1 VKKRS
6 VNRLSDRTAW
16 DPSANALASRLEAL
30 RAVGAPLLD
39 LTESNPTACG
49 LAWPAGE
56 LAALLTQPG
65 GDRYLPDPMG
75 RPEARAAV
83 AAYLAARGARVPDE
97 RVLLT
102 ASTSEAYGFLMKL
115 LCDPGDAWLVPA
127 PSYPLL
133 DLLARLELV
142 ELARYPLRYD
152 GEWIIDREALV
163 RAITPRT
170 RAVVVVSPGN
180 PTGAVASADELRFLE
195 RLCAE
200 RGLALVSDEVFADT
214 AAGAAP
220 SAAACTD
227 CLAFQLAGL
236 SKVCG
241 LPQLKAGWI
250 AVAGPAAQ
258 VAPALSRLEVISD
271 TYLSVSGAA
280 QQALPALLDRRE
292 TFLRPLR
299 ARLAQNREA
308 AHRGA
313 GPGAAWGVLGG
324 GAGGGGWSAVIRV
337 GERIDE
343 EALCLRLLD
352 AGLVVQPGFFYDFE
366 RNGHLVI
373 SLLPDPAVFRMGITR
388 LAALL

>member
-1 VKKRS
+1 MAGL
-6 VNRLSDRTAW
+6 LSNRTAW
-16 DPSANALASRLEAL
+16 DLRANALASRLDAL
-30 RAVGAPLLD
+30 RAAGAPLLD

-49 LAWPAGE
+49 LSWPAGE
-56 LAALLTQPG
+56 LAALLAQPG
-65 GDRYLPDPMG
+65 GDRYLPNPMG
-75 RPEARAAV
+75 RAEARTAV
-83 AAYLAARGARVPDE
+83 SDYLATRGARLPEE
-97 RVLLT
+97 RILLT
-102 ASTSEAYGFLMKL
+102 ASTSEAYAFLMKL

-133 DLLARLELV
+133 ELLARLELV
-142 ELARYPLRYD
+142 DLARYPLRYD

-163 RAITPRT
+163 GAITHRT
-170 RAVVVVSPGN
+170 KAVVVVSPGS

-214 AAGAAP
+214 ATAP
-220 SAAACTD
+220 APTAAACTG
-227 CLAFQLAGL
+227 CLAFQLSGL

-250 AVAGPAAQ
+250 AAAGPPEYL
-258 VAPALSRLEVISD
+258 VPALSRLEVISD
-271 TYLSVSGAA
+271 TYLSVSGPV

-292 TFLRPLR
+292 TFLGPLR
-299 ARLAQNREA
+299 DRLTQNREA
-308 AHRGA
+308 ARHSA
-313 GPGAAWGVLGG
+313 GPAAAWDVLGS
-324 GAGGGGWSAVIRV
+324 GGGWNAVIRV

-352 AGLVVQPGFFYDFE
+352 AGVVAQPGFFYDFE

-373 SLLPDPAVFRMGITR
+373 SLLPEPDVFQMGITR